1 MSVCVCVFAFVSVCV
16 SVCVCVCVCECLCF
30 LMYIIYLR
38 WLTSNSLIA
47 MKLTPMDIYSLGQST
62 VLPAST
68 VSSAVEADGLTL
80 PSPTHQQSSPTSPT
94 HQQLSPTS
102 PAHQQSSPTS
112 PTHQQSS
119 PKSPTHQ
126 QSSPTSPTHQHS
138 STPLAYQNIPLATP
152 SSTYGHASSPLPPPP
167 PQGDLEGYKKQLERQ
182 MEVYW
187 KRLSCMAWLSLS
199 PKARVGVRNAIPQGK
214 ASYQHNRDLL
224 HRALSEANWPC
235 PLQNF
240 LLLEEQ
246 ISQAQTYLEWC
257 EAHIREKSV
266 SPSLTVHTSTRS
278 RTPRTNCSSPLD
290 SIGLPS
296 GSISHDATRGLKGQ
310 VVIARS
316 DVDGLYY
323 SSESIN
329 FKDSFPLPPPL
340 TIPCHHPSPFTQSQH
355 VR

>member
-1 MSVCVCVFAFVSVCV
+1 MFPVIREVGSCLYLYTCDVFA
-16 SVCVCVCVCECLCF
+16 VCVCVCVYVCVCVCLCVCLCVSVF
-30 LMYIIYLR
+30 SCVFSCTLIYLR

-80 PSPTHQQSSPTSPT
+80 PSPS
-94 HQQLSPTS
+94 
-102 PAHQQSSPTS
+102 
-112 PTHQQSS
+112 
-119 PKSPTHQ
+119 HQ

-167 PQGDLEGYKKQLERQ
+167 PQGDLEGYKKQLERR

-296 GSISHDATRGLKGQ
+296 GSMSHDATRGLKGQ

-329 FKDSFPLPPPL
+329 FKDSFSLPPPL

>member
-1 MSVCVCVFAFVSVCV
+1 
-16 SVCVCVCVCECLCF
+16 
-30 LMYIIYLR
+30 
-38 WLTSNSLIA
+38 
-47 MKLTPMDIYSLGQST
+47 
-62 VLPAST
+62 
-68 VSSAVEADGLTL
+68 
-80 PSPTHQQSSPTSPT
+80 
-94 HQQLSPTS
+94 
-102 PAHQQSSPTS
+102 
-112 PTHQQSS
+112 
-119 PKSPTHQ
+119 
-126 QSSPTSPTHQHS
+126 
-138 STPLAYQNIPLATP
+138 
-152 SSTYGHASSPLPPPP
+152 
-167 PQGDLEGYKKQLERQ
+167 

>member
-1 MSVCVCVFAFVSVCV
+1 MCLCVSVCLRLCLCASVCV
-16 SVCVCVCVCECLCF
+16 SVSVCVFMCIF
-30 LMYIIYLR
+30 MYIIYLR

-80 PSPTHQQSSPTSPT
+80 PSPTHQQSSPT
-94 HQQLSPTS
+94 
-102 PAHQQSSPTS
+102 
-112 PTHQQSS
+112 
-119 PKSPTHQ
+119 SPTHQ

>member
-1 MSVCVCVFAFVSVCV
+1 MCVCVCL
-16 SVCVCVCVCECLCF
+16 CVCVCVCLRLCLCVCLCASVCVSVSVCVF
-30 LMYIIYLR
+30 MCIFMYIIYLR

-80 PSPTHQQSSPTSPT
+80 PSPTHQQSSPT
-94 HQQLSPTS
+94 
-102 PAHQQSSPTS
+102 
-112 PTHQQSS
+112 
-119 PKSPTHQ
+119 SPTHQ

-278 RTPRTNCSSPLD
+278 RTTRTNCSSPLD

>member
-1 MSVCVCVFAFVSVCV
+1 MCLCVSVCLRLCLCVCLCASVCV
-16 SVCVCVCVCECLCF
+16 SVSVCVFMCIF
-30 LMYIIYLR
+30 MYIIYLR

-80 PSPTHQQSSPTSPT
+80 PSPTHQQSSPT
-94 HQQLSPTS
+94 
-102 PAHQQSSPTS
+102 
-112 PTHQQSS
+112 
-119 PKSPTHQ
+119 SPTHQ

-278 RTPRTNCSSPLD
+278 RTTRTNCSSPLD